1 VAFLAS
7 LLLVTLSSAAPAP
20 RAVVL
25 LAPENRALVL
35 GPVVSAVQSQLSDLA
50 VELRVEPV
58 QKLEGS
64 LAARMSAA
72 GTVQGAL
79 AVIWLDLNPGEP
91 IFVYVAD
98 PRSHR
103 IFARNV
109 DWDPAGG
116 HFAAS
121 GLVVRSAVQA
131 LLAGRSIGFEAPAG
145 DTARAAGPDPFVR
158 GEPERGFSMAVRVGY
173 ALGLLAQDARALHGA
188 ELALQVGYGPH
199 LFAAAQYRLYPSFL
213 RRLSQY
219 SEALLSR
226 HPISLAAGGRLE
238 LGPLEVGLELTATLD
253 AVAIE
258 VHVLGPWQLA
268 APEPQTDLRW
278 LLGPTAWATMRVVGG
293 LSVVAGIGLDMP
305 LGARDY
311 LVTGADDKP
320 ATLLKLYSA
329 QPRASIGLQ
338 WEAL

>member
-131 LLAGRSIGFEAPAG
+131 LLAGRSIGFETPAG
-145 DTARAAGPDPFVR
+145 ETARAAGPDPIVR
-158 GEPERGFSMAVRVGY
+158 GEPQPDVNLAVRISYVP
-173 ALGLLAQDARALHGA
+173 GLLAQDVGLLHGA
-188 ELALQVGYGPH
+188 ELGVQVGFGPH
-199 LFAAAQYRLYPSFL
+199 LYAAAGYRFFPSFL
-213 RRLSQY
+213 KQVSDY
-219 SEALLSR
+219 ALALVSR
-226 HPISLAAGGRLE
+226 HPISLAAGGRLALGRLE
-238 LGPLEVGLELTATLD
+238 LGLELTATLD
-253 AVAIE
+253 PVRVE
-258 VHVLGPWQLA
+258 VRPFSLFLVP
-268 APEPQTDLRW
+268 PSPQTEPRW
-278 LLGPTAWATMRVVGG
+278 LVGPTAWASVRMVGN
-293 LSVVAGIGLDMP
+293 LSAVAG
-305 LGARDY
+305 LGIDLPVGTRDY
-311 LVTGADDKP
+311 LVKAVSGESS
-320 ATLLKLYSA
+320 TLLRLYPV
-329 QPRASIGLQ
+329 QPRASIGLR
-338 WEAL
+338 WDAL